1 MMKQQSSRK
10 KFNFSILVSLIF
22 VLLLGIPIYG
32 VLYTSASHSKIEIER
47 ELKNGQAYAS
57 KYNQMQVELFI
68 SRISVFLRSTSQN
81 IAVINAFTNGKNI
94 NRELEK
100 IYDSESGQDIDF
112 LFVHSEINNH
122 HGNISSSLYNTD
134 KISNFLNKPILKLN
148 KDIRI
153 AMTRDEDNKPLVF
166 AYSTRP
172 IVSPESGEAIG
183 DITAGIILNNNL
195 NMLERLKETDNLL
208 DIDAFF
214 GETKILDLAHHKG
227 THLFTDV
234 SNNEVLVK
242 GDQIISPFKL
252 NYIGAENIKFFS
264 TYKSNAFQHLNEK
277 FDNEKIILLFVI
289 IGLTLLFFLIFN
301 ILVTRPLTRL
311 VEYTKRTADFFKD
324 TKPSFGII
332 NEFENLGEEF
342 YKAFSKLAHLNQGL
356 EQEVKERTLE
366 IEEKRDLLQQQLIE
380 VKSLQERMIA
390 QEKLTSM
397 GLLLA
402 GVSHEIRNPLNLIQN
417 SALILKDIVEE
428 IDEEKDTEKRLELFE
443 EHKNVFNEVSNI
455 VIQHSQRS
463 TRIIKSMLDQSRG
476 SSPDKTLV
484 DIKEVILTNLN
495 YINKATNTAF
505 YLRTEITKD
514 FAEIDKIL
522 VYERELGQVL
532 INILENSFYALI
544 KKHDKIGDSFTPK
557 LELSTEVIDNKI
569 VIKIKDNGIGIPAH
583 IVADIFSAF
592 KTTKPAG
599 EGTGLGLS
607 VSKDIIKKHDGT
619 ISVNSQEGEFTE
631 FTIRLPMI
639 KK

>member
-1 MMKQQSSRK
+1 M
-10 KFNFSILVSLIF
+10 
-22 VLLLGIPIYG
+22 
-32 VLYTSASHSKIEIER
+32 
-47 ELKNGQAYAS
+47 
-57 KYNQMQVELFI
+57 
-68 SRISVFLRSTSQN
+68 
-81 IAVINAFTNGKNI
+81 
-94 NRELEK
+94 
-100 IYDSESGQDIDF
+100 
-112 LFVHSEINNH
+112 
-122 HGNISSSLYNTD
+122 
-134 KISNFLNKPILKLN
+134 
-148 KDIRI
+148 
-153 AMTRDEDNKPLVF
+153 
-166 AYSTRP
+166 
-172 IVSPESGEAIG
+172 
-183 DITAGIILNNNL
+183 
-195 NMLERLKETDNLL
+195 
-208 DIDAFF
+208 
-214 GETKILDLAHHKG
+214 
-227 THLFTDV
+227 
-234 SNNEVLVK
+234 
-242 GDQIISPFKL
+242 
-252 NYIGAENIKFFS
+252 
-264 TYKSNAFQHLNEK
+264 
-277 FDNEKIILLFVI
+277 
-289 IGLTLLFFLIFN
+289 
-301 ILVTRPLTRL
+301 
-311 VEYTKRTADFFKD
+311 
-324 TKPSFGII
+324 
-332 NEFENLGEEF
+332 
-342 YKAFSKLAHLNQGL
+342 NQGL

-484 DIKEVILTNLN
+484 NIKEVILTNLN

-505 YLRTEITKD
+505 YLRTEITKN
-514 FAEIDKIL
+514 FAKIDEVL

-569 VIKIKDNGIGIPAH
+569 VIKIKDNGIGVPAH
-583 IVADIFSAF
+583 IVADIFYAF